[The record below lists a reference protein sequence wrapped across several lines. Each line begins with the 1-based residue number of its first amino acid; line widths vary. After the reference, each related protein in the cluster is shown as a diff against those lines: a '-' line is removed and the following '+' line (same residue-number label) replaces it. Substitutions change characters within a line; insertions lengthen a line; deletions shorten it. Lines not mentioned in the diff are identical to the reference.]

1 MSKKI
6 PVSAEN
12 WENGVLGNAAKHARQ
27 VNREDALA
35 IAQAA
40 GVNMQPI
47 SIRLPKHLLGV
58 LKEIAK
64 YHGVGY
70 QPMIRD
76 LLERWATGEIKTI
89 LADRLEHAERR
100 EKEFSETPSLA
111 GDLRRQ
117 A

>member
-6 PVSAEN
+6 PGSAEN
-12 WENGVLGNAAKHARQ
+12 WENGVLGNVAKHAHQ
-27 VNREDALA
+27 VSREDALA

-47 SIRLPKHLLGV
+47 SIRLPQHLLGV

-89 LADRLEHAERR
+89 LADRLEYAEQR